1 MIRYFTKILLTLL
14 LFSAV
19 AYSQEGTGS
28 ISGTVLDSAKSPQPD
43 VNVKIKGG
51 YNGTATDIDG
61 KYTLKNVNPGEYTI
75 QVSAIGFKT
84 VEYTGIKVKK
94 DEITTLD
101 IVLKTTSFYVGEEIM
116 VVGERPLLYL

>member
-1 MIRYFTKILLTLL
+1 MIRNFTKILLILL
-14 LFSAV
+14 LYSA
-19 AYSQEGTGS
+19 AEYCQEGTGT
-28 ISGTVLDSAKSPQPD
+28 ITGTVLDSAKSPQPD

-51 YNGTATDIDG
+51 YNGTATDIEG

-94 DEITTLD
+94 DEITALD
-101 IVLKTTSFYVGEEIM
+101 IIL
-116 VVGERPLLYL
+116 